1 LQNTLQEKM
10 QLAFFVSGLALLAP
24 SVNAAAAFM
33 RFACNQ
39 LLVERADP

>member
-1 LQNTLQEKM
+1 M
-10 QLAFFVSGLALLAP
+10 QWAIIVAQLALLAQ
-24 SVNAAAAFM
+24 STDAAAAFM

>member
-1 LQNTLQEKM
+1 M
-10 QLAFFVSGLALLAP
+10 QWKVLVAELALLAP

>member
-1 LQNTLQEKM
+1 M
-10 QLAFFVSGLALLAP
+10 QWKIIVAKLALLEQ
-24 SVNAAAAFM
+24 SVNAAAFM